1 MSQDEEYERQVEE
14 EFDRYIRRAIFD
26 ASNEYRKEK
35 GWPLLSED
43 EFDYNEDDLPDSEDI
58 P

>member
-26 ASNEYRKEK
+26 ASNEY
-35 GWPLLSED
+35 L
-43 EFDYNEDDLPDSEDI
+43 
-58 P
+58 